1 MTTHFN
7 YSLQNFS
14 TNNAKV
20 LTGNSQPVPDFMAL
34 CNQGII
40 SRENISGIDN
50 SNGNLISHEKILGI
64 DNSNLPLENKED
76 AKAGNDEKKKAD
88 TEAKARGEEEHFTF
102 NDLKRIRK
110 TKHTLQCAQNSNLIK
125 YRLLYE
131 NENLYD
137 LMFANSTLNIQ
148 IFRRFK
154 EARTNTTRD
163 LLFNC
168 NDEYDPTRKS
178 ILSELLQISK
188 CGLRAADIFFN
199 KFLSEMQKTEAD
211 QEADQD
217 VDQNLDQE
225 SDQEAY
231 QTADQHAD

>member
-1 MTTHFN
+1 MTTHSN

-20 LTGNSQPVPDFMAL
+20 LTENSQPVLDFMAL

-50 SNGNLISHEKILGI
+50 SNGNPFSREKILAI
-64 DNSNLPLENKED
+64 DNSNKNLPLENEEMIKAEDDENLEAEVEDTLKLPPGTLQCKEKVEDEQD
-76 AKAGNDEKKKAD
+76 AKAGNEEKKNAE

-102 NDLKRIRK
+102 YDLKRIRK

-148 IFRRFK
+148 IFR
-154 EARTNTTRD
+154 
-163 LLFNC
+163 
-168 NDEYDPTRKS
+168 S
-178 ILSELLQISK
+178 IHHFVEKYFQYVFI
-188 CGLRAADIFFN
+188 
-199 KFLSEMQKTEAD
+199 
-211 QEADQD
+211 
-217 VDQNLDQE
+217 
-225 SDQEAY
+225 
-231 QTADQHAD
+231 